1 LKASQEVGMKKAI
14 LIGDAGLEGR
24 RDSSIVYHVHPSDA
38 HRYSPEVAEKPIT
51 LVFNNLL
58 SELNKQGVEVD
69 TYPIGNSQQ
78 IQVTGKQISDAT
90 KGTMK
95 PFDPNKDDLAA
106 HI

>member
-1 LKASQEVGMKKAI
+1 L
-14 LIGDAGLEGR
+14 
-24 RDSSIVYHVHPSDA
+24 
-38 HRYSPEVAEKPIT
+38 
-51 LVFNNLL
+51 NNLL

-106 HI
+106 HIEATITSCIGMKR